1 MAEVIGTVASV
12 LQIVGLA
19 RTCIDLYGIID
30 DSKNAAKDLRRLV
43 SQLKEQRVR
52 FFLWCDYVGM
62 SKAVHLQA
70 RAAAGSLYL
79 EPDTLAKLT
88 PKLRGHFVRETIF
101 TTLQQVEESFKDS
114 RELLDRYTSRRSG
127 STVSTLVEM
136 TSRNY
141 LWFGIAEY
149 ISNNEP
155 GPSKSHGN
163 SLKVL
168 SLANMGWIGIDKK
181 KLTQLVNNLQA
192 SNDALESILDRLEK
206 IQLQRREQLLATTTP
221 FAGVVAMAQ
230 SIQSTRQINSS
241 PSSSF
246 LQSTDDNISI
256 LIGQDQDTRQLVEIY
271 RYGYAIDQDLAEETN
286 ESSIVPETVPPAPS
300 LFADENHLLASEF
313 VLPDAT
319 EQSVQ
324 HRLHTYYKSHPVI
337 VEWKYYSASIS
348 PDLLTLLKKRVSML
362 ASQLQRSSQT
372 SGFCTLG
379 CVGYFDN
386 AAMHRIGIVFE
397 YPDSDISSE
406 VLSLRERM
414 AQDRHDRNVRDLTS
428 RFAVAK
434 ALVMAV
440 YCLHS
445 VGWLHKSI
453 RADNILFF
461 ESPGSDSHSLSAPF
475 VCGFDFSRRDSPLEM
490 TEDVS
495 TILLSHYADRERA
508 LYRHPELD
516 LRAPVLPSRDEDQ
529 EIFNAQVLEAESA
542 AASFRF
548 RKAYDVY
555 SLGIILLEIGLWRP
569 VKDLSSRKEP
579 IEAFRQRI
587 RKTLLPE
594 LRYRAGKIYF
604 DIVRRCIEGDLGQDD
619 IARGPVVEAD
629 NTEIEALRESRVWL
643 AAFDRNVVSELE
655 KCNV

>member
-1 MAEVIGTVASV
+1 M
-12 LQIVGLA
+12 
-19 RTCIDLYGIID
+19 
-30 DSKNAAKDLRRLV
+30 
-43 SQLKEQRVR
+43 
-52 FFLWCDYVGM
+52 
-62 SKAVHLQA
+62 
-70 RAAAGSLYL
+70 
-79 EPDTLAKLT
+79 
-88 PKLRGHFVRETIF
+88 
-101 TTLQQVEESFKDS
+101 
-114 RELLDRYTSRRSG
+114 
-127 STVSTLVEM
+127 
-136 TSRNY
+136 
-141 LWFGIAEY
+141 
-149 ISNNEP
+149 
-155 GPSKSHGN
+155 
-163 SLKVL
+163 
-168 SLANMGWIGIDKK
+168 
-181 KLTQLVNNLQA
+181 
-192 SNDALESILDRLEK
+192 
-206 IQLQRREQLLATTTP
+206 
-221 FAGVVAMAQ
+221 
-230 SIQSTRQINSS
+230 
-241 PSSSF
+241 
-246 LQSTDDNISI
+246 
-256 LIGQDQDTRQLVEIY
+256 
-271 RYGYAIDQDLAEETN
+271 
-286 ESSIVPETVPPAPS
+286 
-300 LFADENHLLASEF
+300 
-313 VLPDAT
+313 LPDAT
-319 EQSVQ
+319 EQPVQ

-397 YPDSDISSE
+397 HPDSDTSSE

-414 AQDRHDRNVRDLTS
+414 IQDRHDRNVRDLTS

-440 YCLHS
+440 YRLHS

-461 ESPGSDSHSLSAPF
+461 ESPGSDPHSLSAPF

-490 TEDVS
+490 TEDVPTVLMS
-495 TILLSHYADRERA
+495 RYADRERA
-508 LYRHPELD
+508 IYRHPELD
-516 LRAPVLPSRDEDQ
+516 LRAPVLPSGYEDQ
-529 EIFNAQVLEAESA
+529 ETFNTQVLEAESA

-555 SLGIILLEIGLWRP
+555 SLGMILLEIGLWRP

-587 RKTLLPE
+587 RDTLLPE

-619 IARGPVVEAD
+619 IDRGPMVEAD
-629 NTEIEALRESRVWL
+629 NTEIEGLRESRVWL